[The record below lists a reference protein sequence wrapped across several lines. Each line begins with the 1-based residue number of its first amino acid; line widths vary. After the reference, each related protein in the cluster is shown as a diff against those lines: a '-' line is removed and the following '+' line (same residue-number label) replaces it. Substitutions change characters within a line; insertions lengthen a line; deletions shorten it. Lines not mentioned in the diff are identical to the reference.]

1 MPVPHRSRRRTADP
15 RLARGS
21 SSGFRSLAEPEPPDE
36 VQTVPREVPNRC
48 SSEPETL
55 AIDEPRGRRW
65 RLWSRVIVPQ
75 RSRCASTFVSRS
87 TSGPLPSSASR
98 CAVGQHNISH
108 HGRPGRVLIIAEEL
122 ELTHTIRKHLSIVAP
137 PLRSTLFATGT
148 FCPIDV
154 HRRPRTTQGGP
165 TEVGTRSYGR
175 ASTRAPAHRTGPPV
189 GGSSR
194 DAAAARGRTL
204 SCAGSGSRAAGGGAS
219 NQELLVISI
228 SALGLV
234 SGHKRRP
241 VRP

>member
-1 MPVPHRSRRRTADP
+1 M
-15 RLARGS
+15 
-21 SSGFRSLAEPEPPDE
+21 
-36 VQTVPREVPNRC
+36 PREVPNRC
-48 SSEPETL
+48 SPEPDTL

-98 CAVGQHNISH
+98 RAVGQHSVSR
-108 HGRPGRVLIIAEEL
+108 HGRPGRVLIFPEEL
-122 ELTHTIRKHLSIVAP
+122 ELTHTIRKRVSLVAP
-137 PLRSTLFATGT
+137 PLRSTLSWAGT

-194 DAAAARGRTL
+194 DAAAARGRTSSL
-204 SCAGSGSRAAGGGAS
+204 RWSCSRRCRKKDV
-219 NQELLVISI
+219 EF
-228 SALGLV
+228 V
-234 SGHKRRP
+234 SGGRFTFLFSGPRIAHRSEQSGTLFQDSLF
-241 VRP
+241 